1 MHVPEKT
8 WVVFPN
14 VYHPYTSPIP
24 SLYHPYTI
32 PIPSLYHPYTT
43 LYRPPIPPYTNP
55 YTTLYHPI
63 PIPIP
68 PYTAL
73 YHPIPPYTIPIP
85 PYTTLYHP
93 YTIPIPSPYRP
104 LTNPYI
110 AYLNICLYTYMYIN
124 IHIVLILYVNHS
136 LSFFLSFFLSFSLP
150 LLHLCWRKP
159 EDDEVEPMAAEL
171 SMSPQWEALAAEVQA
186 SDLEESNWLKF
197 SSASVLPD
205 VRFFWTLKMFRGP
218 KGLKLRYAALSKYL
232 FVFSGVTAG
241 YLCI

>member
-1 MHVPEKT
+1 MYTAGSPAMDFHSAWDLALEEEKAFLEAWDQAEQQFKKRKSRRNRAT
-8 WVVFPN
+8 SDPYLEVFLAWQLKVDFGLNKKP
-14 VYHPYTSPIP
+14 SPAYIFHLNRNFAHACARKNM
-24 SLYHPYTI
+24 SWQLFFQMCTI

-150 LLHLCWRKP
+150 LLHLC
-159 EDDEVEPMAAEL
+159 
-171 SMSPQWEALAAEVQA
+171 
-186 SDLEESNWLKF
+186 
-197 SSASVLPD
+197 
-205 VRFFWTLKMFRGP
+205 
-218 KGLKLRYAALSKYL
+218 
-232 FVFSGVTAG
+232 
-241 YLCI
+241 